1 MNEALTKCFTLRFT
15 LALERSCTKV
25 VDRNSTC
32 ADRIRKLLPAMRR
45 VFDCAHFHASKA
57 SIKLIVVGTVKESSS
72 TGAAVVA
79 SNESSQSSHFF
90 VSPVYWLYT

>member
-15 LALERSCTKV
+15 LALQRSCIV
-25 VDRNSTC
+25 VVYRNSAC
-32 ADRIRKLLPAMRR
+32 ANQIRKLLAAMRGEFNR
-45 VFDCAHFHASKA
+45 AYFHASKA